1 METNDMKMK
10 VTTLFA
16 TAAFAAFFMASSAH
30 AECKL
35 SGGGVIQDNDLVRF
49 NTNLNGE
56 TQYARTFTDTSMAG
70 KSLTVSPSSKCD
82 AIVYQGSGAHTRVK
96 RGTSGTVPSDARG
109 VGCDCR

>member
-1 METNDMKMK
+1 MEENSMKIK
-10 VTTLFA
+10 VSTLSA
-16 TAAFAAFFMASSAH
+16 TAAFAAFFIVSSAH

-70 KSLTVSPSSKCD
+70 KSLTVSPSAKCD